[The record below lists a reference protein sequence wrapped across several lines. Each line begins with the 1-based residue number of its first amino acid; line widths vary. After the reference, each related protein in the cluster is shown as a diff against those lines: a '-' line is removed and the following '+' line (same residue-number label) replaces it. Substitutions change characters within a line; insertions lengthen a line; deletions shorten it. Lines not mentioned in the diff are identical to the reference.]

1 MYKDAYHPRVKQ
13 DLKKLHARL
22 RATIKTEHIPEIL
35 AHPEI
40 GEVLVGDLRGI
51 WSYHLTFANQQYRIA
66 YVIDEQ
72 AEIVS
77 ALMIA
82 KRGEFYQLLKR
93 RMRR

>member
-13 DLKKLHARL
+13 DLKKLH
-22 RATIKTEHIPEIL
+22 
-35 AHPEI
+35 
-40 GEVLVGDLRGI
+40 
-51 WSYHLTFANQQYRIA
+51 

-77 ALMIA
+77 VLMIA

-93 RMRR
+93 RIKRR